1 MYHSLMF
8 SGSKEIIST
17 GSVISFNSEPITIK
31 LFEETRQ
38 IVALKFIFKQDSA
51 IKGQSLSTEVVND
64 ELQLI
69 LFNFDNPIG
78 TGTTKPMNF
87 AQYGKKTL
95 YLHFRVTS
103 LSDSDRTLYYSIYA
117 EDNEEDG
124 KL

>member
-87 AQYGKKTL
+87 AQYGKKH
-95 YLHFRVTS
+95 YIYTS
-103 LSDSDRTLYYSIYA
+103 
-117 EDNEEDG
+117 E
-124 KL
+124 